1 MSDQTKNYEIAY
13 LISSTV
19 PEDGVLGITGKIT
32 QAITNNQGT
41 IRHAEEP
48 HRRQLSYPINKEE
61 QAYFGWT
68 TFNILPS
75 NVGTVK
81 KAVESDNNI
90 LRHLITEEVI
100 NARPIQP
107 MRLRTIQASPS
118 VKPILRED
126 EAGGEKL
133 DLEAL
138 DKKLEEI
145 LGK

>member
-1 MSDQTKNYEIAY
+1 MSEAKNYEIAY

-19 PEDGVLGITGKIT
+19 PEDGVLSITGKIT
-32 QAITNNQGT
+32 QAITDNKGAV
-41 IRHAEEP
+41 RHVEQP
-48 HRRQLSYPINKEE
+48 HPRQLSYPISKETR
-61 QAYFGWT
+61 AYFGWT

-75 NVGTVK
+75 NVGAIK
-81 KAVESDNNI
+81 KAVESDNKI
-90 LRHLITEEVI
+90 LRHLLTEEVEDV
-100 NARPIQP
+100 RPMQP

-118 VKPILRED
+118 VKPILREE
-126 EAGGEKL
+126 EAGEEKL